1 MAGGILE
8 PVRTIREDEQRL
20 RGVAQQ
26 TKSTSEEGQST
37 ILRTRNPA
45 VQRGE
50 GSDDPDETSEG
61 EEDEATPD
69 EADEEDPGTTVE
81 AVGAVPDEGHL
92 DERSVGCMCIFV
104 WTRLVCVCDGIK
116 LYVLKMC
123 FILNVLNY
131 YVCLLS
137 FSLHD

>member
-8 PVRTIREDEQRL
+8 PVWPIREDEQRL

-26 TKSTSEEGQST
+26 TESTSEEGQST
-37 ILRTRNPA
+37 IIRTCNSA

-61 EEDEATPD
+61 EEDEATP
-69 EADEEDPGTTVE
+69 DEEDPGTTVE

-104 WTRLVCVCDGIK
+104 WTHLVCVCDVK
-116 LYVLKMC
+116 Y
-123 FILNVLNY
+123 
-131 YVCLLS
+131 
-137 FSLHD
+137 